1 MKISSFFF
9 QECKPPQQITF
20 DKSSQCLGQKQ
31 QDLLFFI
38 EITLP
43 KNPQFWQGLPYQ
55 NCWKNTQ
62 KSTIFIEV
70 TLSKLLK
77 NTKKSIIFIG
87 FTLSKLLKKHKK
99 IHNFHRG
106 YPIKNVWKIYYFTW
120 SVSFIKINQIFSLKK
135 ATRTPQSA
143 GGDS

>member
-1 MKISSFFF
+1 MWIFWRFFNIFDRVTPMKIVDFLHFSAFFH
-9 QECKPPQQITF
+9 
-20 DKSSQCLGQKQ
+20 
-31 QDLLFFI
+31 
-38 EITLP
+38 
-43 KNPQFWQGLPYQ
+43 PQFLQGLPYQ

-87 FTLSKLLKKHKK
+87 VTLSKLLKKHQK

-143 GGDS
+143 GGEVRLENTVRP